1 MNSGGLAKLLALGLL
16 GAAMLTA
23 CSNPERIRNATL
35 PQSSSESQPASS
47 GPILPEAATPD
58 NRDVDVAPLS
68 DESRPAQPL
77 ASEPSSSE
85 PQSSETVTSSVPDSA
100 ETTRVQPQESSHRVE
115 AGETLFSIAQRYDV
129 PLAAVI
135 DANDLSP
142 PFDLRV
148 GQRLDIPS
156 VQVHE
161 VRRGETLQ
169 AIAEQHDTTATELA
183 EANRLEAPYSL
194 WTGQRLVLPGSVAS
208 DTGGEVDVTL
218 AEAAAATSPA
228 GEEGPQTLTEASE
241 QPSAEQEERDAAQ
254 PDAEEASDTASP
266 DVENEEE
273 TVASATATPAQ
284 VSAPPPRS
292 GGRFLWPVEGE
303 MIARFGPQG
312 DGRHNDGI
320 NIAAE
325 RGTEVR
331 AAENGVVAYA
341 GNELR
346 GFGNLLLIKHSDEW
360 ITAYAHNDRL
370 LVSAGDTVSRGQ
382 VISQVGSSG
391 SVGQPQLHFE
401 IRKGTRAIDPLPLL
415 DGTGG

>member
-1 MNSGGLAKLLALGLL
+1 MRSGGFAKLLALGLL
-16 GAAMLTA
+16 GATLLTA

-35 PQSSSESQPASS
+35 PQSSPQSQPETS

-58 NRDVDVAPLS
+58 NSDVDVAPLS
-68 DESRPAQPL
+68 
-77 ASEPSSSE
+77 SEPLSSE
-85 PQSSETVTSSVPDSA
+85 PPSSQPATSEPA
-100 ETTRVQPQESSHRVE
+100 PAAATRVQPQESAHRVV
-115 AGETLFSIAQRYDV
+115 AGDTLFSIAQSYDV
-129 PLAAVI
+129 PLAAMI
-135 DANDLSP
+135 DANNLTP

-169 AIAEQHDTTATELA
+169 VIAGQYETTPAQLA
-183 EANRLEAPYSL
+183 EANRLEPPYSL
-194 WTGQRLVLPGSVAS
+194 WTGQRLVLPGGAAS
-208 DTGGEVDVTL
+208 ESRGEVDVTL

-228 GEEGPQTLTEASE
+228 GQDRTQVP
-241 QPSAEQEERDAAQ
+241 
-254 PDAEEASDTASP
+254 AEEAPPEQGAVQDEQDAPEPAEAIETTPPAAA
-266 DVENEEE
+266 EEE
-273 TVASATATPAQ
+273 EESVASATATPEQ

-292 GGRFLWPVEGE
+292 GGRFLWPLEGE

-325 RGTEVR
+325 RGAEVR

-415 DGTGG
+415 DGAGG

>member
-1 MNSGGLAKLLALGLL
+1 MRSGGLAKILALSLL
-16 GAAMLTA
+16 GATLLTA

-35 PQSSSESQPASS
+35 PQSSPQSQPASS

-58 NRDVDVAPLS
+58 DRDVDVVPLS
-68 DESRPAQPL
+68 SEPL
-77 ASEPSSSE
+77 ASEPTSSE
-85 PQSSETVTSSVPDSA
+85 PLSSQPATSEPA
-100 ETTRVQPQESSHRVE
+100 PAAATRVQPQESAHRVV
-115 AGETLFSIAQRYDV
+115 AGDTLFSIAQRYDV
-129 PLAAVI
+129 PLAAMI
-135 DANDLSP
+135 DANNLTP

-148 GQRLDIPS
+148 GQRLAIPS

-169 AIAEQHDTTATELA
+169 AIAGQYETTPEQLA
-183 EANRLEAPYSL
+183 EANRLEPPYSL
-194 WTGQRLVLPGSVAS
+194 WTGQRLVLPGGAAS
-208 DTGGEVDVTL
+208 ESRGEVDVTL

-228 GEEGPQTLTEASE
+228 GQDQTQA
-241 QPSAEQEERDAAQ
+241 P
-254 PDAEEASDTASP
+254 AEEAPPEQSADQDEQDAPPPVPAESCAP
-266 DVENEEE
+266 APPPGAAEDEE
-273 TVASATATPAQ
+273 VAVATGVVTPEQ

-292 GGRFLWPVEGE
+292 GGRFLWPLEGE
-303 MIARFGPQG
+303 MIARYGPQG

-415 DGTGG
+415 DGAGG

>member
-1 MNSGGLAKLLALGLL
+1 MALSLL
-16 GAAMLTA
+16 GAALLTA

-35 PQSSSESQPASS
+35 PQSSPQSQPASS

-58 NRDVDVAPLS
+58 DRDVDVAPLS
-68 DESRPAQPL
+68 SEPL
-77 ASEPSSSE
+77 FSEPLSSEPSAPEPSSSE
-85 PQSSETVTSSVPDSA
+85 PPSSETA
-100 ETTRVQPQESSHRVE
+100 KAAATRVEPQESAHRVV
-115 AGETLFSIAQRYDV
+115 AGDTLFSIAQRYDV
-129 PLAAVI
+129 PLAAMI
-135 DANDLSP
+135 DANNLTP

-148 GQRLDIPS
+148 GQRLAIPS

-169 AIAEQHDTTATELA
+169 AIAGQYETTPEQLA
-183 EANRLEAPYSL
+183 EANRLEPPYSL
-194 WTGQRLVLPGSVAS
+194 WTGQRLVLLGGAAS
-208 DTGGEVDVTL
+208 ESRGEVDVTL

-228 GEEGPQTLTEASE
+228 GQDQTQT
-241 QPSAEQEERDAAQ
+241 P
-254 PDAEEASDTASP
+254 AEEAPPEQSAVQDEQDAPPPEPAESSDTASP
-266 DVENEEE
+266 PAAAEEE
-273 TVASATATPAQ
+273 EAAVASATATPEQ

-292 GGRFLWPVEGE
+292 GGRFLWPLEGE
-303 MIARFGPQG
+303 MIARYGPQG

-415 DGTGG
+415 DGAGG

>member
-1 MNSGGLAKLLALGLL
+1 MRSGGFAKLLALGLL
-16 GAAMLTA
+16 GATLLTA

-35 PQSSSESQPASS
+35 PQSSPQSQPATS

-68 DESRPAQPL
+68 GEPL
-77 ASEPSSSE
+77 ASEPLASE
-85 PQSSETVTSSVPDSA
+85 PVASEPAPA
-100 ETTRVQPQESSHRVE
+100 EATRVQPQETAHRVV
-115 AGETLFSIAQRYDV
+115 AGDTLFSIAQRHDV
-129 PLAAVI
+129 PLAAMI
-135 DANDLSP
+135 DANNLTP

-161 VRRGETLQ
+161 VRRGETLP
-169 AIAEQHDTTATELA
+169 AIAGQYETTPVQLA
-183 EANRLEAPYSL
+183 EANRLEPPYSL
-194 WTGQRLVLPGSVAS
+194 WTGQRLVLPGGSAS
-208 DTGGEVDVTL
+208 ESRGEVDVTL

-228 GEEGPQTLTEASE
+228 GQDQEQAPADEAPPQQSADQDE
-241 QPSAEQEERDAAQ
+241 QDVPPPE
-254 PDAEEASDTASP
+254 PVEASDTTPAA
-266 DVENEEE
+266 EEE
-273 TVASATATPAQ
+273 EEAVASATATPEQ

-292 GGRFLWPVEGE
+292 GGRFLWPLEGE

-320 NIAAE
+320 NITAE
-325 RGTEVR
+325 RGTEIR

-391 SVGQPQLHFE
+391 NVGQPQLHFE

-415 DGTGG
+415 DGAGG